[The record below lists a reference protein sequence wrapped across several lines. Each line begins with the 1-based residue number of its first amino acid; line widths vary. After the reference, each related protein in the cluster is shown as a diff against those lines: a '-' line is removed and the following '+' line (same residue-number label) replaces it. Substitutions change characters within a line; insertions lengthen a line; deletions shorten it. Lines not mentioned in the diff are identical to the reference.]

1 MKWLKPLLFAAGI
14 GHVVLGLYFLYEVDA
29 VARLL
34 GFDLLNTGARGE
46 LRALAGGLVVAL
58 GAAVLRGAIGGRFG
72 RQWLYAV
79 GGIYSG
85 LLAGRVVSLG
95 MDGLAAHTLFAGLF
109 EAALAVLF
117 FWSGA
122 EIGRSSE
129 IVGEARQP
137 EAPAEP
143 AAGPTASASASAALT
158 PAVDDELTSGS
169 TSRVDDEPTSGSTPQ
184 VDDEPTSGSRRQVD
198 DGSASGSASRADADV
213 PSDGDGEPG
222 SDRSLDSA
230 GSGE

>member
-79 GGIYSG
+79 GVIYSG

-169 TSRVDDEPTSGSTPQ
+169 TSRVDDEPTSGS
-184 VDDEPTSGSRRQVD
+184 RRQVD